1 MAQYRVTSPDGQTY
15 NVTGPD
21 GATDDQVLAQVHDYT
36 NPQPK
41 APGGQLGK
49 LAGKA
54 AAEPRPDRSDS
65 EMTDFIAGNLNK
77 GVAMAAGA
85 PVDTAQNVYNL
96 GKAAVGTATGRP
108 QDFPLVE
115 GTPGGSQS
123 IENLM
128 RQGGMIRPGA
138 DPTSSAG
145 AYAARALQFI
155 PGAMVGRPS
164 PGRIPSPPTS
174 MMQRATQPIAQT
186 AQYAAPRVGAAVSSG
201 LASQAGEDIAGPV
214 GGMAGAMLPGAGA
227 ARNRGAGERATA
239 ERQSERFGKAKDMGI
254 PIPPREM
261 KPDVQQQ
268 SIQDKVTQTLGV
280 PRGTEIEGKMLD
292 NLRKSHYD
300 DYLAI
305 IKEPS
310 LGGKIQ
316 STPSFQK
323 EVQDMATSERRLRR
337 EFPDI
342 AKDKEMQSALSNFA
356 GRTEFTAEGA
366 MRIVQRLRNMAQRNL
381 GVAGND
387 QSAQLGHI
395 QKGMASA
402 MESLIEEN
410 LQRTGKPELMERFR
424 KARTAIA
431 MSHDVEAAL
440 DPKTRKIDAGR
451 LSALMTEGKPLSGG
465 LRDIGEVAGQF
476 PGAMKEKPE
485 GDMFTQRMSTSALR
499 HPGAAV
505 AHGATR
511 LMDPITTSRPYQA
524 LFVDP
529 ATKLKPE
536 QEQALRLLLSIEAG
550 QQGQIARPPEQ

>member
-21 GATDDQVLAQVHDYT
+21 GASDDQVLAQVHDYT

-41 APGGQLGK
+41 APK
-49 LAGKA
+49 PA
-54 AAEPRPDRSDS
+54 APPAPAPQPEGST
-65 EMTDFIAGNLNK
+65 TDFIAGNLNK
-77 GVAMAAGA
+77 GIAMAAGA
-85 PVDTAQNVYNL
+85 PVDTTQTLYNL

-115 GTPGGSQS
+115 GTPGGSQWF
-123 IENLM
+123 EEKLRNM
-128 RQGGMIRPGA
+128 GMIRPGA
-138 DPTSSAG
+138 DPQSKG
-145 AYAARALQFI
+145 GEYAARALQFGG
-155 PGAMVGRPS
+155 GAMMPMSRFQ
-164 PGRIPSPPTS
+164 PGRIPSPPSS
-174 MMQRATQPIAQT
+174 MMARATQPLKDVSM
-186 AQYAAPRVGAAVSSG
+186 YAAPRLKAGATSG
-201 LASQAGEDIAGPV
+201 LLSQAGEDIAGPA
-214 GGMAGAMLPGAGA
+214 GGMAGAMLPGMG
-227 ARNRGAGERATA
+227 GYKGSGERATA

-261 KPDVQQQ
+261 KPDPQQQ
-268 SIQDKVTQTLGV
+268 SLQDRVTQTLGV

-300 DYLAI
+300 DYLAV
-305 IKEPS
+305 IKEPA
-310 LGGKIQ
+310 LGGKIV
-316 STPSFQK
+316 STPNFRQT
-323 EVQDMATSERRLRR
+323 VQDMATRERRLRR

-342 AKDKEMQSALSNFA
+342 AKDKEMQSALSNFTA
-356 GRTEFTAEGA
+356 RPEFTSEGA
-366 MRIVQRLRNMAQRNL
+366 MRIVQRLRNMSSRNL

-387 QSAQLGHI
+387 QSAQLGQI
-395 QKGMASA
+395 QKEMAGA

-431 MSHDVEAAL
+431 MSHDVESAL

-451 LSALMTEGKPLSGG
+451 LSSLMTEGKPLSGG
-465 LRDIGEVAGQF
+465 LKDIGEVAGQF
-476 PGAMKEKPE
+476 PGAMKTKPE

-499 HPGAAV
+499 HPAAAA
-505 AHGATR
+505 AHAATR
-511 LMDPITTSRPYQA
+511 MTDPITTSAPYQA

-536 QEQALRLLLSIEAG
+536 QQQALRLLFTIEAG

>member
-1 MAQYRVTSPDGQTY
+1 MAQYRVTSPDGQSY

-36 NPQPK
+36 NPQPEGS
-41 APGGQLGK
+41 A
-49 LAGKA
+49 
-54 AAEPRPDRSDS
+54 
-65 EMTDFIAGNLNK
+65 TDFVAGNLNK
-77 GVAMAAGA
+77 GLAMAAGA
-85 PVDTAQNVYNL
+85 PIDFGQTVYNL

-108 QDFPLVE
+108 QDFPLVS
-115 GTPGGSQS
+115 GTPGGSES
-123 IENLM
+123 IEGLM
-128 RQGGMIRPGA
+128 RRGGMIRPDAEPQSKIGEY
-138 DPTSSAG
+138 G
-145 AYAARALQFI
+145 ARALQF
-155 PGAMVGRPS
+155 GGSAMMPMSRFQ

-174 MMQRATQPIAQT
+174 MVSRATQPLKET
-186 AQYAAPRVGAAVSSG
+186 AAYAAPRFGAGAVSG
-201 LASQAGEDIAGPV
+201 VVSQAGEDIAGPP
-214 GGMAGAMLPGAGA
+214 GGMAGAMLPGSGGRYTPPGA
-227 ARNRGAGERATA
+227 RATA

-254 PIPPREM
+254 PIPPRDM
-261 KPDVQQQ
+261 APDPKQQ
-268 SIQDKVTQTLGV
+268 SIQDRVTETLRV

-292 NLRKSHYD
+292 NLQKAHYD

-305 IKEPS
+305 IKDPA

-316 STPSFQK
+316 STPAFQQT
-323 EVQDMATSERRLRR
+323 VRDMASGERKLRR

-366 MRIVQRLRNMAQRNL
+366 MRIVQRLRNMASRNL
-381 GVAGND
+381 GIAGND

-410 LQRTGKPELMERFR
+410 LQRIGKPELMERFR
-424 KARTAIA
+424 TARTAIA
-431 MSHDVEAAL
+431 MSHDVQSAL
-440 DPKTRKIDAGR
+440 DPKTRKIDPGR
-451 LSALMTEGKPLSGG
+451 LSVLMTEGKPLSGG
-465 LRDIGEVAGQF
+465 LKDIADVAGQF
-476 PGAMKEKPE
+476 PGAVRTKPE
-485 GDMFTQRMSTSALR
+485 GDIFTQRMSTSALR

-511 LMDPITTSRPYQA
+511 MMDPITTSAPYQA

-529 ATKLKPE
+529 STKLRPE

-550 QQGQIARPPEQ
+550 QQGQIARPPEE